1 MAEALKEYEWI
12 LVLSAFAAVFAA
24 FGIGANDVANAWATS
39 VGAKSLTIR
48 QASFIALFAEAG
60 GAILA
65 GSSVAD
71 TFKSGIADPKCFD
84 NNRNDA
90 ALLM

>member
-1 MAEALKEYEWI
+1 MGDELKEYQWI
-12 LVLSAFAAVFAA
+12 LVLSAFAAIFAA
-24 FGIGANDVANAWATS
+24 FGIGANDVANSWAPS
-39 VGAKSLTIR
+39 VGAKSITLR
-48 QASFIALFAEAG
+48 QASFMAMVAEST

-65 GSSVAD
+65 GSSVAS
-71 TFKSGIADPKCFD
+71 TFTSGIADPKCFD